1 MKKILLTIS
10 IASCLFAGQYQG
22 YGKYDSE
29 SGTYNKNKYDSQD
42 RGFEKP
48 GDSNWNNMQ
57 LDKQR
62 YGEKNNYQGSRPGDS
77 DWGERNLKNLMND

>member
-1 MKKILLTIS
+1 MKKILMLTGLS
-10 IASCLFAGQYQG
+10 VFLFAGQYQG

-29 SGTYNKNKYDSQD
+29 SGTYNKDKRSSAE
-42 RGFEKP
+42 RGFEKA

-57 LDKQR
+57 IDKQR

-77 DWGERNLKNLMND
+77 DWGERNLKQSMDK